1 MGVQATDHQADK
13 GTDKASAQAHDQ
25 KVEVPDNLAKFV
37 HKKHRA
43 QKHAHASMS
52 DQKKTRTGYCA
63 CELCRHC
70 GQRCSCYF

>member
-13 GTDKASAQAHDQ
+13 GTDKASTQAHDQ

-43 QKHAHASMS
+43 QKHARASMP
-52 DQKKTRTGYCA
+52 DQKSVNRV
-63 CELCRHC
+63 LCVRAM
-70 GQRCSCYF
+70 